1 MRWRTAW
8 VAVALLATWALAAGD
23 RARVAALPE
32 EWRRW
37 LEEEVY
43 PLITSEQRRAFLSLE
58 TDEQRAAFAERLWS
72 VWGQERGMGTAFRRE
87 YQERLEFC
95 RAEFENTTE
104 DRARAVLL
112 HGPPDATKDVDCEE
126 VFFPL
131 QFWQWARIEGL
142 GQGVTVLFFKPYG
155 LGSYRLWDPRV
166 DGRTALYSQTGQMAL
181 QRLARTGSVGKFD
194 RPEWRC
200 GDADEISR
208 LLAAAEYWLGDLR
221 VRAAM
226 EHAPLTTSSGS
237 ESVAARFLEFSTVVP
252 QGAQQLTFSPSV
264 TVTGRRGG
272 LVRVAFSLRVEAQG
286 LTVEQVG
293 DAQVVRFDVTGEVSR
308 AGELVDRFRYAFTLP
323 AGADAFP
330 LQVERELRPGSYHAR
345 LKVAEA
351 GGKRAGVQELDFEVQ
366 APASAPTPSD
376 GEAKEV
382 VERIAG
388 GGEPTLSIVGPK
400 LEGATGVQRFTA
412 LTSPAVAKVEFLL
425 DGRPIL
431 TKNRPPF
438 EVELDLGPLPRMA
451 TVTAVAFD
459 AAGNELDRKHIDI
472 NVGRERFVVRL
483 QPIGA
488 ADRQGERVHV
498 RADLNV
504 PSERTLA
511 ALEVYWNERLVA
523 TLYQPPWEVWV
534 TVPPGGA
541 AGYLRALARLDDG
554 AQAEDVQFVTAPMFL
569 TGVQVD
575 AVELPVVVVDRAGR
589 PVEDL
594 QETDFEILEDGVPQS
609 LSHFARQQELP
620 VRLGL
625 VIDTSGSMEKTLP
638 EVQRVVAGFLKN
650 LLRPQDRAFIVAFSD
665 LPVLLQGFT
674 ADFGAIERALIGLRA
689 DRETAFYDATI
700 YGLFQFSGVRG
711 RKAMVVLTD
720 GKDNA
725 SRATFDRAM
734 DYARRSGVILY
745 TIGIDLPITELK
757 TRSQLSR
764 LAQSTGGD
772 TFFLER
778 NANLERVYERIDREL
793 RSQYLLVYTSNA
805 TTPPDRFRSVTV
817 KVKRPG
823 VEVRTIAGYYPAR

>member
-1 MRWRTAW
+1 MRWRMGW
-8 VAVALLATWALAAGD
+8 VVVLLLATWTAAAGD
-23 RARVAALPE
+23 RARIAALPE

-43 PLITSEQRRAFLSLE
+43 PLISSEQRRAFLSLE
-58 TDEQRAAFAERLWS
+58 TNEQRAAFAERLWT
-72 VWGQERGMGTAFRRE
+72 VWGQQLGIGAAFRRE
-87 YQERLEFC
+87 YQERLEYC
-95 RAEFENTTE
+95 RTEFGNTTE

-112 HGPPDATKDVDCEE
+112 HGPPDATKEIECEE

-131 QFWQWARIEGL
+131 QFWQWARIEGV

-155 LGSYRLWDPRV
+155 LGSYRLWDPRM
-166 DGRTALYSQTGQMAL
+166 DGRGALYSQPGQMAL
-181 QRLARTGSVGKFD
+181 QSLARSGSVGSMN

-200 GDADEISR
+200 GDAEEILR
-208 LLAAAEYWLGDLR
+208 LLAAAEFWLGEPR

-226 EHAPLTTSSGS
+226 EHLPLDTSAGS
-237 ESVAARFLEFSTVVP
+237 ESAAARFLEFSTVVP
-252 QGAQQLTFSPSV
+252 KGAQPLSFSSNV
-264 TVTGRRGG
+264 TVAGRRGG
-272 LVRVAFSLRVEAQG
+272 LVRVAFSLRVEARG

-293 DAQVVRFDVTGEVSR
+293 ETQVVRFDVTGEISR

-323 AGADAFP
+323 AGGEAFP

-351 GGKRAGVQELDFEVQ
+351 NGKCAGVQELDFEVQ
-366 APASAPTPSD
+366 APESSATARD

-382 VERIAG
+382 VERLAAG
-388 GGEPTLSIVGPK
+388 AEPTLSLVGPK
-400 LEGATGVQRFTA
+400 SEGATGVQRFTA
-412 LTSPAVAKVEFLL
+412 LTSQEVAKVEFLL

-431 TKNRPPF
+431 SKNRPPF

-459 AAGNELDRKHIDI
+459 AAGNELDRKHMDI

-488 ADRQGERVHV
+488 ADRQGGRVHV
-498 RADLNV
+498 RAELNI
-504 PSERTLA
+504 PSERTLT
-511 ALEVYWNERLVA
+511 ALEVYWNESLVA

-534 TVPPGGA
+534 TMPAGEP

-554 AQAEDVQFVTAPMFL
+554 AQAEDVQFVNTPTFL

-575 AVELPVVVVDRAGR
+575 AVELPVVVVDNAGR

-594 QETDFEILEDGVPQS
+594 QEADFEVFEDGVPQTV
-609 LSHFARQQELP
+609 SHFSRQQELP

-638 EVQRVVAGFLKN
+638 EVQRVVLGFLKN
-650 LLRPQDRAFIVAFSD
+650 LLRPKDRAFIVAFSD
-665 LPVLLQGFT
+665 QPVLLQAFT
-674 ADFGAIERALIGLRA
+674 ADFGLIERALIALRA

-720 GKDNA
+720 GKDNV

-745 TIGIDLPITELK
+745 TIGIDLPITEIK

-772 TFFLER
+772 AFFLER
-778 NANLERVYERIDREL
+778 NARLERVYERIDREL
-793 RSQYLLVYTSNA
+793 RSQYLLVYTSSA
-805 TTPPDRFRSVTV
+805 TTPPDRFRAVTV